1 MSPGNSVWAA
11 LLWDCSPTFLL
22 WACRE
27 WRLYL
32 HSLQFCLFLV
42 DDSSLNSVF
51 SNQSSLQLGRI
62 TEILLWLRI
71 LEIQTE
77 SFSNQYLLRY
87 SRKKKKNNE
96 VHIFQMTLLIY
107 GVPSKGRDLLFF
119 HLSLIS
125 ESKSGSWFAENR
137 QNSHWYRPQEVI
149 YIGCEHN
156 HTQWPTKLFMLV
168 GKIFPNEQFPMATN
182 VMQCSRLLVLSP
194 LWWK

>member
-27 WRLYL
+27 RRLYL

-42 DDSSLNSVF
+42 DHSSLNSVF

-87 SRKKKKNNE
+87 SRKKKTTMKCRYSRWHFWFME
-96 VHIFQMTLLIY
+96 FQAREGIFCFSICPWSQRVKVGHGLQRTGKIPTGTGLKKSFILAVNTIT
-107 GVPSKGRDLLFF
+107 PSGP
-119 HLSLIS
+119 
-125 ESKSGSWFAENR
+125 
-137 QNSHWYRPQEVI
+137 QNSSCLLVKYSPT
-149 YIGCEHN
+149 N
-156 HTQWPTKLFMLV
+156 SFQWPLM
-168 GKIFPNEQFPMATN
+168 
-182 VMQCSRLLVLSP
+182 
-194 LWWK
+194 